1 MIFFFI
7 FSFSKEFRE
16 GGRILMQK
24 LQKYKPRI
32 AAFNGKC
39 ENLNFEWVCFI
50 SGSFFLSTH
59 PIVFSFLGIYEI
71 FSREVFGIRVKNL
84 EFGLQPHKV
93 PDTETVSTDT
103 EEQQ

>member
-1 MIFFFI
+1 MTTPYHINTALGLQTWWKGQHLEAKTSPGRITQENVTLVNELIVTILNDFFFT

-39 ENLNFEWVCFI
+39 ENLDFE
-50 SGSFFLSTH
+50 
-59 PIVFSFLGIYEI
+59 
-71 FSREVFGIRVKNL
+71 
-84 EFGLQPHKV
+84 
-93 PDTETVSTDT
+93 
-103 EEQQ
+103 

>member
-1 MIFFFI
+1 MGLDLQTWLKGQHLEAKTSPGGITREKMVLLWCFLRELIVVITILSI

-39 ENLNFEWVCFI
+39 ENLDF
-50 SGSFFLSTH
+50 
-59 PIVFSFLGIYEI
+59 
-71 FSREVFGIRVKNL
+71 
-84 EFGLQPHKV
+84 
-93 PDTETVSTDT
+93 
-103 EEQQ
+103 

>member
-1 MIFFFI
+1 MIFFLFT

-39 ENLNFEWVCFI
+39 ENLNFEFV
-50 SGSFFLSTH
+50 LSVA
-59 PIVFSFLGIYEI
+59 VFCPLIPSSSHF
-71 FSREVFGIRVKNL
+71 
-84 EFGLQPHKV
+84 
-93 PDTETVSTDT
+93 
-103 EEQQ
+103 